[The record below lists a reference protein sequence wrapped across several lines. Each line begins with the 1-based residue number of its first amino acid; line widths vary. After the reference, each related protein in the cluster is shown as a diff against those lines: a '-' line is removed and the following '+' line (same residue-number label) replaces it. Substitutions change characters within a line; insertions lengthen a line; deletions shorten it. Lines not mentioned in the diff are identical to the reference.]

1 MIKFVSSVR
10 TAFGKIRT
18 TETWAAWGAAIS
30 VMCRKAGIDCAL
42 VDLGVKGSFQEF
54 RGVLIRKIAS
64 AFTVILLLGCA
75 SPSLGATFKDALG
88 REISMP
94 AVPKRLIPLAP
105 NLTEILYALGLGDR
119 VVGVTNHCDYPPEA
133 SLKPK
138 VGSYIH
144 LNVEQIISLS
154 PDLVIGTVDGNER
167 YVLDL
172 LEQARIK
179 VFFVNPRDVRQ
190 AIETIGAVG
199 LVCGVPEKARQI
211 AGHLTTRVDRI
222 VEITSAGNRPLVF
235 LQIHI
240 QPIMSVNRNT
250 VHHNLI
256 HLAGGNNMA
265 ADEPVTYPR
274 ISLEEVIRRKPEVIL
289 VSSMEREG
297 RFEKARQG
305 WLQWASIPA
314 VQKGRV
320 HLIDSDVIDR
330 PSPRVVDGLEIMAK
344 LLHPKAFR

>member
-1 MIKFVSSVR
+1 MVLLRISILAITIAMMLGLVN
-10 TAFGKIRT
+10 
-18 TETWAAWGAAIS
+18 AA
-30 VMCRKAGIDCAL
+30 DC
-42 VDLGVKGSFQEF
+42 KT
-54 RGVLIRKIAS
+54 
-64 AFTVILLLGCA
+64 FT
-75 SPSLGATFKDALG
+75 DALG
-88 REISMP
+88 REIPVP
-94 AVPKRLIPLAP
+94 APPKRLIALAP

-119 VVGVTNHCDYPPEA
+119 VVGVTNHCNYPPEA

-144 LNVEQIISLS
+144 LNVEQIINLS

-167 YVLDL
+167 YILDL

-190 AIETIGAVG
+190 AIETISTVG

-211 AGHLTTRVDRI
+211 AGRLTLRVDRV
-222 VEITSAGNRPLVF
+222 VEITGAEKRPLVF

-250 VHHNLI
+250 VHHDLI
-256 HLAGGNNMA
+256 HLAGGDNMT

-274 ISLEEVIRRKPEVIL
+274 IGLEEVIRRKPEVIL

-297 RFEKARQG
+297 RFEKARQD
-305 WLQWASIPA
+305 WLQWTSLPA

-320 HLIDSDVIDR
+320 HLVDSDLIDR

-344 LLHPKAFR
+344 LLHP

>member
-1 MIKFVSSVR
+1 MEQWSNGVRRKSVIVLLVVFATALWASS
-10 TAFGKIRT
+10 
-18 TETWAAWGAAIS
+18 
-30 VMCRKAGIDCAL
+30 
-42 VDLGVKGSFQEF
+42 SF
-54 RGVLIRKIAS
+54 
-64 AFTVILLLGCA
+64 C
-75 SPSLGATFKDALG
+75 ATFKDALG
-88 REISMP
+88 REIPVP
-94 AVPKRLIPLAP
+94 APPKRLIALAP
-105 NLTEILYALGLGDR
+105 NLTEMLYALGLGDR
-119 VVGVTNHCDYPPEA
+119 VVGVTNHCNYPPEA

-167 YVLDL
+167 HVLDL

-190 AIETIGAVG
+190 AIETISTVG
-199 LVCGVPEKARQI
+199 LVCGVTERARQI
-211 AGHLTTRVDRI
+211 AGQLTTRVDRV
-222 VEITSAGNRPLVF
+222 VEVTGAKKKPLVF

-250 VHHNLI
+250 VHHDLI
-256 HLAGGNNMA
+256 HLAGGENMT
-265 ADEPVTYPR
+265 ADELVTYPR

-297 RFEKARQG
+297 RFQKARQD
-305 WLQWASIPA
+305 WLQWTSIPA

-320 HLIDSDVIDR
+320 HLIDSDLIDR

-344 LLHPKAFR
+344 LLHPEAFR

>member
-1 MIKFVSSVR
+1 MEKWGNGVRKKCLVTLLVLFAMTMWAHSSP
-10 TAFGKIRT
+10 
-18 TETWAAWGAAIS
+18 
-30 VMCRKAGIDCAL
+30 C
-42 VDLGVKGSFQEF
+42 
-54 RGVLIRKIAS
+54 
-64 AFTVILLLGCA
+64 
-75 SPSLGATFKDALG
+75 ATFKDVLG
-88 REISMP
+88 REISVP
-94 AVPKRLIPLAP
+94 GPPKRLIALAP

-119 VVGVTNHCDYPPEA
+119 VVGVTDHCNYPPEA

-172 LEQARIK
+172 LEQAHIR
-179 VFFVNPRDVRQ
+179 VFFVNPRKVRQ
-190 AIETIGAVG
+190 AIETISTIG
-199 LVCGVPEKARQI
+199 LVCGLPDKGRQLS
-211 AGHLTTRVDRI
+211 AELTLRVNRVIEATRDRK
-222 VEITSAGNRPLVF
+222 RPLVF
-235 LQIHI
+235 LQINI

-250 VHHNLI
+250 VHHDLI
-256 HLAGGNNMA
+256 HLAGGDNMT

-297 RFEKARQG
+297 RFEKAKQD
-305 WLQWASIPA
+305 WMQWTSIPA
-314 VQKGRV
+314 VQRGRV
-320 HLIDSDVIDR
+320 HLIDSDLIDR

-344 LLHPKAFR
+344 LFHPEGFK